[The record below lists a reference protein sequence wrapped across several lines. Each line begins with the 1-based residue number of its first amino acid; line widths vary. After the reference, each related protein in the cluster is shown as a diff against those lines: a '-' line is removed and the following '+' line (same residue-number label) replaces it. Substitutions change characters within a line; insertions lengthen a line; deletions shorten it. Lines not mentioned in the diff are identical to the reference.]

1 MCINFVCSYVHVCVY
16 LLAQRKIHCKIKEA
30 LTCGVNSNNVNKI
43 NILLSGM
50 YAHATLM
57 VLYSSSQSVISF

>member
-1 MCINFVCSYVHVCVY
+1 MCSYVRVCVY
-16 LLAQRKIHCKIKEA
+16 LLAHRKYTAKEA
-30 LTCGVNSNNVNKI
+30 LKCGVNSNNVNKI